1 MEINIFLNLIK
12 VFSLGIL
19 SFLISLILVP
29 IYLKIA
35 FRFKFGDKPHRQDAP
50 IATETLKEKA
60 GTPTMAGVIIW
71 LPPIILALIFFFL
84 KDFLDFFQF
93 LNFVNRRET
102 YLPLVGLFLGGVFG
116 LIDDLLKQYNLR
128 GLKRRDTFI
137 IYLTIGLLFAWW
149 FVTKLN
155 FNFIDLGS
163 YRFYVGTLLFFIY
176 FVFVFLATV
185 LSGDI
190 TDGVDGLF
198 GGLSFSI
205 ILTLSIF
212 AFLNQDYN
220 LASFGATLLGS
231 LLSYLWFNFYPAK
244 FFDGNTGSFSVG
256 IAIVLMSFFTKSSL
270 LLPILAPVFVF
281 EALSVILQTFS
292 KKFFKKKIF
301 LSTPIHHHFKAI
313 GWHEANIT
321 FRFWIINIIGCL
333 LGFFVYLFLK
343 FLFLKFL

>member
-1 MEINIFLNLIK
+1 MEIEIFLNLTK
-12 VFSLGIL
+12 VFILGLL
-19 SFLISLILVP
+19 SFLISLFLVP

-35 FRFKFGDKPHRQDAP
+35 FRFNLTDKPYRKDAP
-50 IATETLKEKA
+50 IATEVLKEKA

-71 LPPIILALIFFFL
+71 LPPIVLAFLLLFFKNFHE
-84 KDFLDFFQF
+84 FFDF
-93 LNFVNRRET
+93 LNFVSRRET
-102 YLPLVGLFLGGVFG
+102 YLPLAGLFLGGFFG
-116 LIDDLLKQYNLR
+116 LIDDLLRQYNLYGFR
-128 GLKRRDTFI
+128 RRDTVL
-137 IYLTIGLLFAWW
+137 IYLTISLLFAWW
-149 FVTKLN
+149 FVSKLN
-155 FNFIDLGS
+155 INFIDLADQ
-163 YRFYVGTLLFFIY
+163 RFFVGTLFFFFY
-176 FVFVFLATV
+176 FIFVFLATV
-185 LSGDI
+185 LSADI

-205 ILTLSIF
+205 ILTLSIL

-256 IAIVLMSFFTKSSL
+256 ISILLMSFFTQSSL
-270 LLPILAPVFVF
+270 LLPILAPIFVL
-281 EALSVILQTFS
+281 EAFSVIVQIFS

-333 LGFFVYLFLK
+333 FALLIYFLIK
-343 FLFLKFL
+343 FS